1 MDNTVV
7 RITSLGGD
15 DDDAVKYSEDLAWE
29 HATMLANTVGMSLG
43 SDRFVE
49 VYDRLRER
57 YRDCALSFGFLHN
70 LAARTLKELMESGVA
85 VTFKPGEGEGAV
97 SAKFNELVAVIF
109 TSMAWSYACGPEA
122 WVPNDEWDEHTENER
137 SIDFYVVKP
146 TVKMEERDNDN
157 D

>member
-1 MDNTVV
+1 
-7 RITSLGGD
+7 
-15 DDDAVKYSEDLAWE
+15 
-29 HATMLANTVGMSLG
+29 
-43 SDRFVE
+43 
-49 VYDRLRER
+49 
-57 YRDCALSFGFLHN
+57 LSFGFLHN